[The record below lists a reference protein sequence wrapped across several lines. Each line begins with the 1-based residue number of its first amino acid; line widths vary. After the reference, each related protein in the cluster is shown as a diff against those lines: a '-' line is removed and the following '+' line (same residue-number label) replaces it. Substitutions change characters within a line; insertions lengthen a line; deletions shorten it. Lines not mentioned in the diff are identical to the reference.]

1 MMILERLFDGPSEY
15 QIYNKITNFNFEHH
29 SKTDKKFEKRTS
41 TNFMIQ
47 ILEKYK
53 YKSQFLRRSF

>member
-1 MMILERLFDGPSEY
+1 MMTLERLFDGPSEY
-15 QIYNKITNFNFEHH
+15 QIYNKITNFNFEQH

-47 ILEKYK
+47 ILEK
-53 YKSQFLRRSF
+53 